1 MFSTL
6 LVSNMSM
13 ALSSYLLAIFLLA
26 APFSSAQTPLT
37 VAAASDLSAL
47 GPELQKAFCQGQSSC
62 AVRFVNASSAIL
74 SEQIENGAPFDVFM
88 SANAE
93 YADRLGRSGKLLPSS
108 IRVYTVGR
116 VGVLWRDGKKHPLR
130 DLATAPVKFVG
141 LPNPKLAPY
150 GVAAQEALEYAGLW
164 TMVQPKVVYGENVRQ
179 TLQLLESGNADV
191 VLTSDSLLQG
201 KNAEV
206 IPDDWHKPILQKA
219 GLVTAS
225 PNREPARRFL
235 DFLVSAEGQ
244 AVFARYG
251 FGPLPK

>member
-1 MFSTL
+1 M
-6 LVSNMSM
+6 
-13 ALSSYLLAIFLLA
+13 
-26 APFSSAQTPLT
+26 
-37 VAAASDLSAL
+37 
-47 GPELQKAFCQGQSSC
+47 GGELQTAFCQGQSSC
-62 AVRFVNASSAIL
+62 AIRFVNASSSML
-74 SEQIENGAPFDVFM
+74 SQQIENGAPFDVFM

-93 YADRLGRSGKLLPSS
+93 YADRLGHSGKLLPSS
-108 IRVYTVGR
+108 VRIYTVGR
-116 VGVLWRDGKKHPLR
+116 VGVLWRDGKKHALR

-150 GVAAQEALEYAGLW
+150 GAAAQQALEYAGLW

-179 TLQLLESGNADV
+179 TLQLLESGNADA

-225 PNREPARRFL
+225 LNRELARRFL
-235 DFLVSAEGQ
+235 DFLVSADGQ
-244 AVFARYG
+244 AVFSRYG
-251 FGPLPK
+251 FSPLPK

>member
-1 MFSTL
+1 
-6 LVSNMSM
+6 MSHS
-13 ALSSYLLAIFLLA
+13 LSSYLLTIFLVYCPL
-26 APFSSAQTPLT
+26 SIAQTALT

-47 GPELQKAFCQGQSSC
+47 GPELQEGFCKEQKQCSI
-62 AVRFVNASSAIL
+62 RFVSASSSVL
-74 SEQIENGAPFDVFM
+74 SQQIENGAPFDVFM

-93 YADRLGRSGKLLPSS
+93 YADRLGHSGKLLPSS
-108 IRVYTVGR
+108 VRVYAIGR

-130 DLATAPVKFVG
+130 ELATAPIKFVA

-150 GVAAQEALEYAGLW
+150 GVAAQQALEYAGLW

-179 TLQLLESGNADV
+179 TLQLLESGNADA
-191 VLTSDSLLQG
+191 VLTADSLLQG
-201 KNAEV
+201 KDAEV
-206 IPDDWHKPILQKA
+206 IPADWHQPILQKA

-225 PNREPARRFL
+225 PNRELARRFL

-251 FGPLPK
+251 FSPPQK